1 MLCQRH
7 TSPLHFEP
15 LSPSPS
21 DLLSGFSSSDSG
33 DVLDDASRASRRR
46 KIESLAQDY
55 LEGKPLFILSASL
68 KGPFNNDWVN
78 PWKKSE
84 SPKELSNKQQ
94 RMKGEAQVD
103 RSGIRVVPVPEPSS
117 SVVKHIKRHSKYP
130 RVHRQGSGFES
141 SSNPEPI
148 CHLQQQQQQQQHQQQ
163 QQQSQQYVNDLGRKS
178 GKRDRERLETDI
190 SSHGQQRSPSIVLS
204 KQRSKSAVQSR
215 ISSSQAERHWS
226 APYRVSKSRWLEKD
240 EKNEKRLHQQDFNRS
255 ISSASPTP
263 GYRRRFPRESQ
274 LQDRGIQHKRQR
286 VGDLDDQHK
295 TPTPHHIAF
304 TPINGRLH
312 PEEVSSSRR
321 NSKSP
326 GGRSC
331 YPKPDN
337 PGSAFTG
344 HSSRR
349 EKEDISLHD
358 KKSSYASAPKSQ
370 KSQDVH
376 VSTSLHVV
384 TSLDH
389 HPESQYGHTDK
400 VRSSANTTSSSNT
413 RKAENRWRSQSRG
426 DKPQRKNKL
435 RSKENI
441 SHNSVPDLTPEGT
454 HDFQDQDQDQGQD
467 QNHTFNATASG
478 TIPIPSAQLIPEH
491 SRLPNPALSLYSTD
505 FSGRHNVTG
514 TMRHETQN
522 LNHDEQFS
530 TKVALTIAQKSLGDD
545 LAFATGDIV
554 TATEIRKASLQRTG
568 QAEQQ
573 INDVSVYDIPNDD
586 QPATNNPKRQAQDGS
601 TRAML
606 NSQALFDFSTVKR
619 IKPGRPSE
627 ADTDIVGK
635 KSKRQRDTSYPYYEP
650 PQASP
655 SNLRIQTQSLSPKS
669 VPFLPNGGQTNDSSN
684 LPHPLSLPRPFPAAA
699 SAPTDSS
706 QPNHLSNPIHPLTTN
721 PSTYTD
727 STILPFN
734 LTSSTTGT
742 CHQDGQGHGESRDN
756 FNLSQAILDAGTFLG
771 SWDFERLELQ
781 LSHSHSQTHSYGHG
795 GRNSAGNGDGKIQPP
810 QLSSEN
816 VDASGPRLQSIL
828 RSEGSGRW

>member
-15 LSPSPS
+15 LFPSPS
-21 DLLSGFSSSDSG
+21 DLLSGFSSFDSG
-33 DVLDDASRASRRR
+33 DALDDASRTSRRR

-68 KGPFNNDWVN
+68 KGPFNNGWVN

-94 RMKGEAQVD
+94 RMNGEPQVD

-117 SVVKHIKRHSKYP
+117 SVVNYIKRHSKYP

-141 SSNPEPI
+141 SNPEPI
-148 CHLQQQQQQQQHQQQ
+148 CRLQQQQQQQQ
-163 QQQSQQYVNDLGRKS
+163 QSEQHVNGLGRKS

-190 SSHGQQRSPSIVLS
+190 SSHSQQRSPSIILS
-204 KQRSKSAVQSR
+204 KQRSTSAVRSR

-226 APYRVSKSRWLEKD
+226 APHRFSKSGWLEKD
-240 EKNEKRLHQQDFNRS
+240 EKRLHQRDFNRS
-255 ISSASPTP
+255 ISSVSPTP
-263 GYRRRFPRESQ
+263 GYRRRFSRESQ
-274 LQDRGIQHKRQR
+274 LQDGGIQHNKRQR

-295 TPTPHHIAF
+295 TPPPHHIAF
-304 TPINGRLH
+304 IPINGRLH

-321 NSKSP
+321 SSKSP
-326 GGRSC
+326 GGSSC

-337 PGSAFTG
+337 PASALTG

-349 EKEDISLHD
+349 GKEDISLHD

-370 KSQDVH
+370 KSQDVQ
-376 VSTSLHVV
+376 VSASLHGV

-400 VRSSANTTSSSNT
+400 VRSSADTTSSSNT
-413 RKAENRWRSQSRG
+413 RKAENRWRLQSCG
-426 DKPQRKNKL
+426 DKPQRKIKL
-435 RSKENI
+435 RSTENI
-441 SHNSVPDLTPEGT
+441 SHNSIPDLTPEGT
-454 HDFQDQDQDQGQD
+454 HDYQDQDQDQGQE

-478 TIPIPSAQLIPEH
+478 TMPIPSAQLIPEH

-505 FSGRHNVTG
+505 FSGRHNGTG
-514 TMRHETQN
+514 TARHETQN
-522 LNHDEQFS
+522 LGYDEQFS
-530 TKVALTIAQKSLGDD
+530 AKAALTIAQKSLVDD
-545 LAFATGDIV
+545 LAIATKDIV
-554 TATEIRKASLQRTG
+554 TATEIRKASRQRTG
-568 QAEQQ
+568 QAKQQ
-573 INDVSVYDIPNDD
+573 INDVSLYDIPNDD
-586 QPATNNPKRQAQDGS
+586 QPATNNPKRQAQEGS

-606 NSQALFDFSTVKR
+606 NSQASFDFSTVKR
-619 IKPGRPSE
+619 IKPGRPSD
-627 ADTDIVGK
+627 ADTDIIGK
-635 KSKRQRDTSYPYYEP
+635 KSKGQRDTSYPYYEP

-669 VPFLPNGGQTNDSSN
+669 VHFLPNGGQTNDSSN
-684 LPHPLSLPRPFPAAA
+684 LPHPLSLPHPFPAAA

-734 LTSSTTGT
+734 LTSATTGT

-781 LSHSHSQTHSYGHG
+781 LSHSHSQSHSYGNG
-795 GRNSAGNGDGKIQPP
+795 GRNSPGNGDGKKQPP

-828 RSEGSGRW
+828 RSERSGRG